1 MGWRFRR
8 SIRLF
13 PGLRLNLSK
22 SGVSMTA
29 GIRGLSV
36 TTGKRGTYMNAGLP
50 GTGLYSRQRIGAVS
64 NTCRHEKLQGTF
76 AANIDENGNVISK
89 YQDGTVITDPAL
101 LKKIR
106 STEGYKNVERQ
117 LIERYNNEKKVV
129 CSCGFHN
136 LPTANFCS
144 NCGKKLEKS

>member
-36 TTGKRGTYMNAGLP
+36 TTGKRGTYLNAGLP
-50 GTGLYSRQRIGAVS
+50 GSGLYSRQKIGAVS
-64 NTCRHEKLQGTF
+64 NVCKHAAPINDGLLTCACGYNNPP
-76 AANIDENGNVISK
+76 AAN
-89 YQDGTVITDPAL
+89 Y
-101 LKKIR
+101 
-106 STEGYKNVERQ
+106 
-117 LIERYNNEKKVV
+117 
-129 CSCGFHN
+129 
-136 LPTANFCS
+136 CS
-144 NCGKKLEKS
+144 NCGKKLEKKS